1 MEQETKISDPHRGV
15 ELANMA
21 KKINQYPS
29 YPTIRQGFARTTSQ
43 ETTNNIEHR
52 KLKTLVEIES
62 R

>member
-1 MEQETKISDPHRGV
+1 
-15 ELANMA
+15 MA